1 MLINK
6 DLKRFEKKGEMR
18 SWYFTE
24 NLCLWEK
31 VWMSLQAIEASSTT
45 ELCFNNPIDLSC
57 IPICCQHAHTFTKF
71 TCETSF
77 CPSFLFTIPLT
88 SCWSLARMHSWRWSR
103 RNQGAHLG
111 TLASLKDIKDP
122 CLTAWGDF
130 VHESV
135 FAYVVWRSN
144 HLDFE
149 SDVHC
154 FDKEKLGH

>member
-1 MLINK
+1 
-6 DLKRFEKKGEMR
+6 MR

-24 NLCLWEK
+24 NLCLREK

-57 IPICCQHAHTFTKF
+57 IPICCQHAHTFTKV

-88 SCWSLARMHSWRWSR
+88 SCWSLARMHGWRWSR

-130 VHESV
+130 VNGSV
-135 FAYVVWRSN
+135 FALVSKEATIWILRMTSTALIKRSSVTRAIWVD
-144 HLDFE
+144 LY
-149 SDVHC
+149 
-154 FDKEKLGH
+154 